1 MSRAGFLDSSEI
13 LRLSE
18 ILGNKLSAAE
28 LSVAMASMDEDG
40 SGEIDFREFY
50 RFWSRN
56 DKEEILAAQRTE
68 EYYTIV
74 PL

>member
-1 MSRAGFLDSSEI
+1 MSCAGFLDSSEI

-28 LSVAMASMDEDG
+28 LSAAMALIDEDG
-40 SGEIDFREFY
+40 SGEVDFREFY

-56 DKEEILAAQRTE
+56 DKEQILPARRTE

-74 PL
+74 PH